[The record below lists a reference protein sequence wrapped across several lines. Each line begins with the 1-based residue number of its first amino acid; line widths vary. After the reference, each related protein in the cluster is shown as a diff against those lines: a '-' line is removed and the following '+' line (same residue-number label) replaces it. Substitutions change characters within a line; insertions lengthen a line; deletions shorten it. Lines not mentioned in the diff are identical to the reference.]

1 MAGRQLVYNSPGTS
15 GWAMALHPS
24 NSDPKPEK
32 RRGVGAG
39 AMDGLVR
46 AERLLQ
52 IAFILPASVFVGWLI
67 GAGLDKWLHQTW
79 IYLPGLVVGAVAGF
93 VEVFHLVLSNEKA
106 MEKEDQ
112 ARGKAEP

>member
-1 MAGRQLVYNSPGTS
+1 MAQN
-15 GWAMALHPS
+15 PS
-24 NSDPKPEK
+24 NPDLKPAT
-32 RRGVGAG
+32 RSGAVS
-39 AMDGLVR
+39 GLVR

-79 IYLPGLVVGAVAGF
+79 IYLPGLLLGAVAGF

-106 MEKEDQ
+106 MEKEDRAKADQ
-112 ARGKAEP
+112 ARGNEGR